1 MGEPKRT
8 NPAAHDLSGLFR
20 EHAARLAGAVR
31 GILGPRADVQEVLQ
45 EAFLRAWKALAG
57 GASPRDRSAWVFVLT
72 LNLARDLRREQARR
86 GQGMKL
92 DEVDGMKLIAKEQEP
107 HALLEGLE
115 TLSAA
120 RAAILKLEEDVKEVF
135 LLRVSGE
142 LSFEAIAEALAIP
155 VGTAKTRMRT
165 ALRRLRHHLADL
177 APGAGTAVS
186 AEGEV
191 R

>member
-1 MGEPKRT
+1 MGEPKPT
-8 NPAAHDLSGLFR
+8 DPAALDLSGLFR

-45 EAFLRAWKALAG
+45 EAFLRAWKALAS
-57 GASPRDRSAWVFVLT
+57 GASPRDPAAWVFVLT

-86 GQGMKL
+86 GQGLKL

-107 HALLEGLE
+107 HAALEGRE
-115 TLSAA
+115 TLSVA

-142 LSFEAIAEALAIP
+142 LSFEAIAEALGIP

-165 ALRRLRHHLADL
+165 ALRRLRHHLAGL
-177 APGAGTAVS
+177 APGAETAIG
-186 AEGEV
+186 ADGEA